1 MFNGRTLNKSI
12 NKEFSLKG
20 GKRIELI
27 NPTKVTST
35 ISADEYRLPKKLEVI
50 HAYHPRYQEIIEFTR
65 KVNLLSIKETSTLKS
80 KLLIKQKGLCSMC
93 HLTLLE
99 ENGEF
104 KYDGTSH
111 ICYKEENTSD
121 SLKLKITN
129 LTLVHAT
136 CHKSHPKHG
145 KIK

>member
-1 MFNGRTLNKSI
+1 VFNGRTLNKTI

-27 NPTKVTST
+27 NPTKITST
-35 ISADEYRLPKKLEVI
+35 ISADEYRLPKELEII
-50 HAYHPRYQEIIEFTR
+50 HAYHPRYKEILEFTR
-65 KVNLLSIKETSTLKS
+65 KVNFLSIKETSTFKS
-80 KLLIKQKGLCSMC
+80 KLLKNQKGLCSVC

-111 ICYKEENTSD
+111 I
-121 SLKLKITN
+121 
-129 LTLVHAT
+129 
-136 CHKSHPKHG
+136 
-145 KIK
+145 